1 MFIEEVQRWLLN
13 PPKAEVDAVPALP
26 EGFDIEGRREFV
38 WRALEEMESK
48 PGEYAERAWRDAH
61 ARWSA
66 DGHLERWLGTFL
78 VPFNRGIG
86 RRLDPATYARAVE
99 AALISEIWGEEIPP
113 AQPWSR
119 TTAAEIQRLA
129 QSASRA
135 LDARRNGIVGGTIG
149 PWCRH
154 NCLVR
159 ESGEI
164 TPAGRVLCELRGRDA
179 VELALSLG
187 VDLSVGYDD
196 PWRLGASGL
205 LALHAEEQWF
215 DVDAEDRLCHFH
227 YDAMVRIAEMG
238 LAWHLTVEE
247 DLVDR
252 VSLQP
257 EAADLV
263 LRVATEPDSRFR
275 ALARALLD
283 LERGRISSEATGR
296 GGVDLGDMS
305 YARSVAHEIRNLTL
319 PLATGLSALWEE
331 LGQDQPDH
339 ERRQK
344 LRQRIDRSLDRLNEF
359 ATEAV
364 KLSAAVAEEEILL
377 AEVVAEAVQATES
390 ERNGRIA
397 VELREIGTRK
407 IVGTRRDW
415 STAFIN
421 LLRNAAQSRAGK
433 GVVVISTL
441 TDDAGGL
448 HIYVDDDGP
457 GIPEELREQVFAF
470 GHSTRGGS
478 GLGLA
483 DARRTAQ
490 RSAGTLVC
498 EASPQGGARFHFSLP
513 RRSTA

>member
-1 MFIEEVQRWLLN
+1 
-13 PPKAEVDAVPALP
+13 
-26 EGFDIEGRREFV
+26 
-38 WRALEEMESK
+38 LEN
-48 PGEYAERAWRDAH
+48 
-61 ARWSA
+61 
-66 DGHLERWLGTFL
+66 WLGSFL
-78 VPFNRGIG
+78 GPFTRGIG
-86 RRLDPATYARAVE
+86 RRLEMDIFVQAID
-99 AALISEIWGEEIPP
+99 AALTSEIRLEPI
-113 AQPWSR
+113 ATRPWSR
-119 TTAAEIQRLA
+119 TTAAEIARIA
-129 QSASRA
+129 ESATKKLVRPTNI
-135 LDARRNGIVGGTIG
+135 DPNTIM

-154 NCLVR
+154 NGLVR

-196 PWRLGASGL
+196 PWRLGAAGL
-205 LALHAEEQWF
+205 LALHAEEQRF
-215 DVDAEDRLCHFH
+215 DVDVPDDHRSKFH
-227 YDAMVRIAEMG
+227 RDAMVRITRMG
-238 LAWHLTVEE
+238 LAWHLTVR
-247 DLVDR
+247 DGDPFYDR
-252 VSLQP
+252 VQLQP

-377 AEVVAEAVQATES
+377 SDVVAEAVQATES